1 MDFVTNIKSW
11 IIPDQPQQKIMNVG
25 IPHVP
30 STPAPTHDHF
40 PPHNP
45 NFNENIVTTLHPF
58 FPISVFIVMVLIF
71 IGVLLIACCKVLI
84 GCTARSF
91 LGTSNSPAHRSTTRA
106 ANAANMIYTINGQTV
121 LANGQPIPAS
131 LHPSSTQPPQLPR
144 TTTGNP
150 PNYDELS
157 VHSLPP
163 VYQFESDKSESEK
176 ANNSSGETNEG
187 DIELAILESVKSTTG
202 SVVILEDIVVK
213 SQDGSIDED
222 VKSCEESIADGV
234 DGAINHKRSSSKNHE
249 NHKEDNEN
257 VENIVK
263 SGSDDKATSHV

>member
-11 IIPDQPQQKIMNVG
+11 IIPDQPQQKIMNDG
-25 IPHVP
+25 IPHIP

-45 NFNENIVTTLHPF
+45 SFNENIVTT
-58 FPISVFIVMVLIF
+58 SVFIVMVLIF

-91 LGTSNSPAHRSTTRA
+91 LGTSNSTAHRGTTRA

-121 LANGQPIPAS
+121 LANGQPIPVS

-176 ANNSSGETNEG
+176 GNNSADE
-187 DIELAILESVKSTTG
+187 IELAILESVKSTTG
-202 SVVILEDIVVK
+202 SVVILEDIVVN

-222 VKSCEESIADGV
+222 VQSCKESKADAV
-234 DGAINHKRSSSKNHE
+234 DDDMINHKRSSSKNHAHHE
-249 NHKEDNEN
+249 NTEN
-257 VENIVK
+257 VENNVK
-263 SGSDDKATSHV
+263 SGSDDNATSHV

>member
-45 NFNENIVTTLHPF
+45 NFNENIVTT
-58 FPISVFIVMVLIF
+58 SVFIVMVLIF

-176 ANNSSGETNEG
+176 GNNSSGETND

-222 VKSCEESIADGV
+222 AQSCEESIPDVV
-234 DGAINHKRSSSKNHE
+234 DDAINLKRSSSKTNDNHKNHE
-249 NHKEDNEN
+249 NQKNLKDNEN
-257 VENIVK
+257 VENNVK
-263 SGSDDKATSHV
+263 NGSDDNATSHV